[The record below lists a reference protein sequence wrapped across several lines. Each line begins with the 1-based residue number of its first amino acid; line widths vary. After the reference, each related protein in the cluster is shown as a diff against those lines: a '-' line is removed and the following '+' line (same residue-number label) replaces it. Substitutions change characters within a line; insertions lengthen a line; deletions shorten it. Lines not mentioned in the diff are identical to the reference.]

1 MSGNLTTRLFQALQ
15 QQYALPLHGIHG
27 ISHWAR
33 VYENGCRIAEKTRV
47 NLKIVQLFALFHDSK
62 RQNEGADPEHGIRG
76 AKYAAT
82 FHQAA
87 LLDLSDQEF
96 DLLYRAC
103 ADHTDGLIEADI
115 TVQACWDADR
125 LDLYRVGI
133 LPDPAL
139 LCTNAAKSPELR
151 EWANTRAALR
161 MLPDSMRT
169 LWSIA

>member
-1 MSGNLTTRLFQALQ
+1 MTHYCTKTLFQTLQ

-33 VYENGCRIAEKTRV
+33 VYENGSRIAEKTHANV
-47 NLKIVQLFALFHDSK
+47 KIVQLFALFHDSK
-62 RQNEGADPEHGIRG
+62 RQSEGADPEHGVRG
-76 AKYAAT
+76 AEYAVA

-96 DLLYRAC
+96 DLLYCAC
-103 ADHTDGLIEADI
+103 ADHTDGLIKADI
-115 TVQACWDADR
+115 TVQTCWDADR

-139 LCTNAAKSPELR
+139 LCTRAAKSHELR

-161 MLPDSMRT
+161 MLPDSMKT
-169 LWSIA
+169 LWSIS

>member
-1 MSGNLTTRLFQALQ
+1 MTQYRINTLFQTLQ

-33 VYENGCRIAEKTRV
+33 VYENGSRIAEKTCA

-62 RQNEGADPEHGIRG
+62 RQSEGADPEHGVRG
-76 AKYAAT
+76 AEYAAT

-87 LLDLSDQEF
+87 LLNLSDQEF

-103 ADHTDGLIEADI
+103 ADHTDGLIKADI
-115 TVQACWDADR
+115 TVQTCWDADR

-139 LCTNAAKSPELR
+139 LCTSAAKSHKLR

-161 MLPDSMRT
+161 MLPDSMKT
-169 LWSIA
+169 LWSLA